1 MGGWK
6 VLAMNKNFIK
16 FLILIVSSFLASQI
30 QSSWGDVNVQ
40 AIKIPTHN
48 GQWVVAD
55 LFKPYSAT
63 SNNQAP
69 AVIVIPDLLTPGI
82 KDKT

>member
-1 MGGWK
+1 MFLFLGGWGA
-6 VLAMNKNFIK
+6 LTMNKNFIK
-16 FLILIVSSFLASQI
+16 FLVLIVSSFLASQI
-30 QSSWGDVNVQ
+30 QSSWGDVDVH

-63 SNNQAP
+63 LNNLAH
-69 AVIVIPDLLTPGI
+69 AVIVIWYY
-82 KDKT
+82 